1 MRTVDGAT
9 YTPSLSES
17 ASNRPLK
24 RDQVEADANWEYVGV
39 PAEGDLGTDPAII
52 RDVNNGGMVGVVVQV
67 SDDSLPRGAVITE
80 FFNNWLPAILIASAI
95 DADGKT
101 ASTWAA
107 LKAGRETL
115 VQSYLRRAR
124 PGVVGLSTRTPATTP
139 SAVDGE
145 QRTANRATLDTRA
158 GNC

>member
-1 MRTVDGAT
+1 
-9 YTPSLSES
+9 
-17 ASNRPLK
+17 
-24 RDQVEADANWEYVGV
+24 
-39 PAEGDLGTDPAII
+39 
-52 RDVNNGGMVGVVVQV
+52 MVGVVVQV